1 MNKKYNSHRHLS
13 NSQQQNHINQQ
24 SDNVLISKT
33 RKSKKSNSRKKR

>member
-13 NSQQQNHINQQ
+13 NNQQQNHINQQ